1 MKHFILEK
9 ESRNHEVIGVI
20 LSVVLLLIPFIFFY
34 ELFFDNQYWVNRI
47 KLYRMFKKDE
57 GELVYLSTKNIAG
70 DKISIFEYTVDNVTY
85 SIWLW
90 YGDENSEKF
99 TLDSG
104 CNSIEGDDYIG
115 LFITRFSVL
124 RFGHKK
130 VINKLKSKINEN

>member
-90 YGDENSEKF
+90 HDGEKF

-104 CNSIEGDDYIG
+104 WGRVERDDYIG
-115 LFITRFSVL
+115 LFITRLSVL